1 MAEFQSDLITLKHVV
16 SKQYFFNI
24 PIYQRLYVWGKE
36 QIHTLLDDIV
46 AAWLENKNEFYLGG
60 TLVIERTEN
69 EFDDVRCFDLI
80 DGQQRFTTLW
90 LISVI
95 LKEHLAAYTQ
105 VDTKH
110 GKRPRISF
118 SIRPQVTKFF
128 KKVCDGLPAS
138 LPEAMQLE
146 DALQEIRAYFDNYS
160 DKKEA
165 LDKRALS
172 EFILTKVQ
180 LILTTVPDH
189 TDLNKLFEVIN
200 NRGVQLQHHEI
211 LKAKL
216 LENINTQEREAY
228 ALLWDACANMNGYV
242 ERHLKAMTKL
252 DTVALYQKELD
263 FKSGKREQL
272 ANAQAVLDEL
282 KKIQQAEISQSMTLE
297 DILNESTTFTIS
309 ENDVSEGLDSGL
321 PDRVTSIIT
330 FSMLLQHVLRI
341 YLQQSTMTR
350 HEDIAKI
357 SDKDLLFIFKKYW
370 LDEKL
375 EENDVKEFFELLWE
389 VRYQF
394 DKHVIKWILV
404 EEEKQHAIRRMRVNY
419 NTKQDTQYL
428 QRDTA
433 DASPDFALLQS
444 MLYHSQQMT
453 TQYWLTPLLKFL
465 LENQS
470 DDTNLLYLQHLDNHL
485 LCSRVD
491 EPLIIRTHRFLQNL
505 WHKEVLIDAK
515 ESLGQKYENGT
526 QYPHYWFYKLEY
538 VLYLKLK
545 RNNSSLVD
553 NFRITSKNSVEH
565 VTPQNPEQ
573 KQDEI
578 PSEILHNFGNL
589 ALVTKS
595 INSEMSNKGF
605 SIKKVEFEHRYKG
618 KGVSLKLE
626 DIFAKTQWKEDEIKV
641 HQQQMIDD
649 FNEYMK
655 SVSSQ
660 TEKKTANE

>member
-1 MAEFQSDLITLKHVV
+1 MPEFQSNLITLKDVIDQ
-16 SKQYFFNI
+16 QYFFNI

-46 AAWLENKNEFYLGG
+46 TAWLEGKNEFYLGG
-60 TLVIERTEN
+60 TLVIERAVN
-69 EFDDVRCFDLI
+69 ELEDIRHFDLI

-90 LISVI
+90 LIGVV
-95 LKEHLAAYTQ
+95 LREHLAAYTQ
-105 VDTKH
+105 VDTKQ
-110 GKRPRISF
+110 GKRQRISF

-128 KKVCDGLPAS
+128 EKVCEGLPAS

-160 DKKEA
+160 DKKA
-165 LDKRALS
+165 SIDKRSLS
-172 EFILTKVQ
+172 KFILNKVQ
-180 LILTTVPDH
+180 LILTTVPEH

-216 LENINTQEREAY
+216 LEHISSQEREAY

-242 ERHLKAMTKL
+242 ERHLKATTKL
-252 DTVALYQKELD
+252 DTVSLYERKVD
-263 FKSGKREQL
+263 FKNGQREQL
-272 ANAQAVLDEL
+272 ANAKAVLDEL
-282 KKIQQAEISQSMTLE
+282 REITKVSDDESMKLE
-297 DILNESTTFTIS
+297 DILNSTTILTTS
-309 ENDVSEGLDSGL
+309 ENDPGEDIDSGL

-341 YLQQSTMTR
+341 YLQQNNMSK
-350 HEDIAKI
+350 HQDIEKI
-357 SDKDLLFIFKKYW
+357 SDKDLLLIFKEYW
-370 LDEKL
+370 LDEKPK
-375 EENDVKEFFELLWE
+375 ETDVKQFFELLWE

-404 EEEKQHAIRRMRVNY
+404 EEEKQHSIRRMRINH
-419 NTKQDTQYL
+419 NKKQNAYYL

-465 LENQS
+465 LENHS
-470 DDTNLLYLQHLDNHL
+470 DGAELYLQHLDNHL
-485 LCSRVD
+485 LCGRVH
-491 EPLIIRTHRFLQNL
+491 ESLIVRTRRFLQNL
-505 WHKEVLIDAK
+505 WHEEKLIDAK
-515 ESLGQKYENGT
+515 ESLDQKYENGT

-538 VLYLKLK
+538 VLYLKHK
-545 RNNSSLVD
+545 RMNSRLVD

-578 PSEILHNFGNL
+578 PAEILHNFGNL

-605 SIKKVEFEHRYKG
+605 SIKKIEFEHRYRG

-626 DIFAKTQWKEDEIKV
+626 EIYKNDHWHEHEISY
-641 HQQQMIDD
+641 HQKQMIED
-649 FNEYMK
+649 FNEYMQLIGSK
-655 SVSSQ
+655 VSCF
-660 TEKKTANE
+660 EK

>member
-1 MAEFQSDLITLKHVV
+1 MSEFQSNLITLNDVINQ
-16 SKQYFFNI
+16 QYFFNI

-36 QIHTLLDDIV
+36 QIYTLLDDIV
-46 AAWLENKNEFYLGG
+46 TAWLENKNEFYLGG
-60 TLVIERTEN
+60 TLVIERAVN
-69 EFDDVRCFDLI
+69 ELEGIRYYDLI

-90 LISVI
+90 LISVV

-105 VDTKH
+105 VDTKQ
-110 GKRPRISF
+110 GKRQRISF

-128 KKVCDGLPAS
+128 EKICEDLPAS

-160 DKKEA
+160 DKKET
-165 LDKRALS
+165 LDKQALS

-180 LILTTVPDH
+180 LILTSVPKH

-216 LENINTQEREAY
+216 LEHVNPQEREAY
-228 ALLWDACANMNGYV
+228 ALLWDACANMDGYV
-242 ERHLKAMTKL
+242 ERHLKATTKI
-252 DTVALYQKELD
+252 DTVSLYERQLE
-263 FKSGKREQL
+263 FKNGKREQL
-272 ANAQAVLDEL
+272 SNAKAVLEEL
-282 KKIQQAEISQSMTLE
+282 KNIEQAESNKSMTLE
-297 DILNESTTFTIS
+297 DILNETTIISTS
-309 ENDVSEGLDSGL
+309 EKDPSEDQDLGL

-330 FSMLLQHVLRI
+330 FPMLLQHVLRI
-341 YLQQSTMTR
+341 FLQQSKTASQT
-350 HEDIAKI
+350 DITKI
-357 SDKDLLFIFKKYW
+357 SDKDLLLIFKEYW
-370 LDEKL
+370 LDEKPI
-375 EENDVKEFFELLWE
+375 ENDIKHFLELLWE

-419 NTKQDTQYL
+419 NKKQNAYYL
-428 QRDTA
+428 QRETA

-465 LENQS
+465 LENHS
-470 DDTNLLYLQHLDNHL
+470 DCAELYLQHLDNHL
-485 LCSRVD
+485 LCSRAD
-491 EPLIIRTHRFLQNL
+491 EPLIKRTNRFLKNL
-505 WHKEVLIDAK
+505 WHEEDILDAK
-515 ESLGQKYENGT
+515 DSLGRQYENGT

-545 RNNSSLVD
+545 TANSQLIE

-573 KQDEI
+573 KHDEI
-578 PSEILHNFGNL
+578 PTDLLHNFGNL

-626 DIFAKTQWKEDEIKV
+626 EIYKNDHWNEYEINS
-641 HQQQMIDD
+641 HQKQMIED
-649 FNEYMK
+649 FNEYLSMI
-655 SVSSQ
+655 SA
-660 TEKKTANE
+660 KTLELVRKT